1 MSDIKKYKIECP
13 ENCLYEIGEGV
24 AKCEEPIKT
33 VTGLPAML
41 EINTRDC
48 WDGNLTEDTDDVREI
63 ARRTCRHFRN
73 RR

>member
-24 AKCEEPIKT
+24 AKCEEPIET
-33 VTGLPAML
+33 VTELPAML